1 MTNFA
6 LESEL
11 FCFCLIPMYN
21 NNNNN
26 KNNSKIAF
34 HFWTFRCALFFGKL
48 PFFCFRAAI
57 FHFYAAAAA
66 GSNSNKNNN
75 IRQPE
80 KQVGFVPPLCKLT
93 DILLSGI

>member
-21 NNNNN
+21 NNNDN

-66 GSNSNKNNN
+66 A
-75 IRQPE
+75 QQQQQ
-80 KQVGFVPPLCKLT
+80 KQQHSAAGKTSWLRAAAVQI
-93 DILLSGI
+93 D

>member
-6 LESEL
+6 LECGL
-11 FCFCLIPMYN
+11 FCFCLIPMYNN

-66 GSNSNKNNN
+66 A
-75 IRQPE
+75 QQQQQ
-80 KQVGFVPPLCKLT
+80 KQQHSAAGKTSWLRAAAVQI
-93 DILLSGI
+93 D